1 MATVRDLRDRIR
13 SLKNTQQITKAMKQV
28 AAAKIRRA
36 EAAQKRAR
44 PYADALSEMLSD
56 LLGAVSSVDHPFMK
70 PGKEGAP
77 AGIVLITADKG
88 LAGAFNS
95 NVIAAA
101 ERYAREQSGVRW
113 YTVGIKA
120 RNAVRRLGVTDQPT
134 WPLGGESKLATA
146 REVAQRAGDD
156 FRAGEIS
163 EIVLVSQKLVSMMSQ
178 RPESRKL
185 VPVLSSPFDTPPSA
199 ATQGDKRP
207 PAAAQPFDTPPS
219 AATQPFDT
227 PPSAATQGDKV
238 RKQGAVEFAPSPEF
252 VLSRLLPKYLEFTVY
267 SAMLET
273 DAAFFAAQLVAM
285 TNATD
290 NASKLIDELTI
301 AMNNAR
307 QAAITKELLE
317 IVAGAE
323 ALGV

>member
-1 MATVRDLRDRIR
+1 VATVRDLRDRIR

-36 EAAQKRAR
+36 EAAQKKAR
-44 PYADALSEMLSD
+44 PYADAIAEMLRD
-56 LLGAVSSVDHPFMK
+56 LIGAVTSVDHPFMRT
-70 PGKEGAP
+70 GRAGAP
-77 AGIVLITADKG
+77 SGIILITSDKG

-95 NVIAAA
+95 NVIGAA
-101 ERYAREQSGVRW
+101 EAFARRQSAVQY
-113 YTVGIKA
+113 YTIGTKA
-120 RNAVRRLGVTDQPT
+120 RNAVRRWGMSDRPAWQLGAA
-134 WPLGGESKLATA
+134 SKIDTA
-146 REVAQRAGDD
+146 REAARVATDD
-156 FRAGEIS
+156 FNRGSIS
-163 EIVLVSQKLVSMMSQ
+163 EIVLVSQQLIRMMSQ
-178 RPESRKL
+178 RPRTRKL
-185 VPVLSSPFDTPPSA
+185 VPILKEELASLDAVHPERS
-199 ATQGDKRP
+199 R
-207 PAAAQPFDTPPS
+207 
-219 AATQPFDT
+219 
-227 PPSAATQGDKV
+227 
-238 RKQGAVEFAPSPEF
+238 GARDNEKNRGAIEFAPSPEF
-252 VLSRLLPKYLEFTVY
+252 VLSRLLPKYLEFTIY

-301 AMNNAR
+301 QMNNAR

>member
-44 PYADALSEMLSD
+44 PYADALAQMLGD
-56 LLGAVSSVDHPFMK
+56 LIAAVNTVDHPFMK
-70 PGKEGAP
+70 PGREGAP
-77 AGIVLITADKG
+77 AGVILMTADKG

-95 NVIAAA
+95 NAILAA
-101 ERYAREQSGVRW
+101 ETFARKQSAVRY

-120 RNAVRRLGVTDQPT
+120 RNAVRRMGITDHQT
-134 WPLGGESKLATA
+134 WPLGGAKLDTA
-146 REVAQRAGDD
+146 RDVAQAATDD
-156 FRAGEIS
+156 FNHGAVS
-163 EIVLVSQKLVSMMSQ
+163 EIVLVSQQLITMMSQ
-178 RPESRKL
+178 RPQIRKL
-185 VPVLSSPFDTPPSA
+185 VPILAEDISTLRGGEA
-199 ATQGDKRP
+199 AEKRDGP
-207 PAAAQPFDTPPS
+207 
-219 AATQPFDT
+219 
-227 PPSAATQGDKV
+227 
-238 RKQGAVEFAPSPEF
+238 RGAIEFSPSPEF
-252 VLSRLLPKYLEFTVY
+252 VLSRLLPKYFEFTIY

-285 TNATD
+285 SNATD

-307 QAAITKELLE
+307 QASITKELLE